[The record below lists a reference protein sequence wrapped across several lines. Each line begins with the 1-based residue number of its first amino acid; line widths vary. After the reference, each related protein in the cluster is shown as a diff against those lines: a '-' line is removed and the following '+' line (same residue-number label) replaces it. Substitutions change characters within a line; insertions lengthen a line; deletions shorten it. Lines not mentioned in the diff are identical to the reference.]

1 MLYLETNKTLSNN
14 FKNTFLQLL
23 PQNKNNKQ
31 MIIFDMITETIEN
44 NNIEIYQKFISEI
57 KRIIPTIWKDR
68 NFQKQIIL
76 KYNLNKTNKT
86 YHLLSSLNIK
96 DNELIVNIYNC
107 RILFKFQVML
117 IIYQKK

>member
-31 MIIFDMITETIEN
+31 MIIFDMITENIEN
-44 NNIEIYQKFISEI
+44 NNLEIYQKFISEI

-86 YHLLSSLNIK
+86 YYLLSSLNIK
-96 DNELIVNIYNC
+96 DNELIVNIYYC
-107 RILFKFQVML
+107 RILFKFQMML

>member
-86 YHLLSSLNIK
+86 YYLLSSLNIK

>member
-31 MIIFDMITETIEN
+31 MIIFDMITENIEN
-44 NNIEIYQKFISEI
+44 NNLEIYQKFISEI

-76 KYNLNKTNKT
+76 KYNLNKANKT
-86 YHLLSSLNIK
+86 YYLLSSLNIK
-96 DNELIVNIYNC
+96 DNELIVNIYYC
-107 RILFKFQVML
+107 RILFKFQMML

>member
-76 KYNLNKTNKT
+76 KYNINKTNKT
-86 YHLLSSLNIK
+86 YYLLSSLNIK

>member
-44 NNIEIYQKFISEI
+44 NNIKIYQKFISEI

-86 YHLLSSLNIK
+86 YYLLSSLNIK